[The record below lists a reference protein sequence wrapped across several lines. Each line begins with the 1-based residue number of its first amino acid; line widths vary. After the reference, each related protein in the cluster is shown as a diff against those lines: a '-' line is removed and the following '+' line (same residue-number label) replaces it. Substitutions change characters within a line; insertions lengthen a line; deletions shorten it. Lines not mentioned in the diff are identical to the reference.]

1 MAEEIEIT
9 IREAVPEDAAAI
21 LTLSK
26 KIGGETDFLVM
37 DETGLNLTEEQEA
50 LQLAAIYQSE
60 NNVLFVA
67 LANEAIVGLAS
78 IHSDS
83 SPKIAHIG
91 EIGISILKE
100 FWGIGLGTA
109 LLEELIFWAQETEI
123 TRRLELTVQARN
135 QRAVNLYQNFGFQ
148 REAVMER
155 GAVTVEGTF
164 LDVWLMSKMID

>member
-21 LTLSK
+21 LILSK

-50 LQLAAIYQSE
+50 LQLAAIYESE

-83 SPKIAHIG
+83 SPKTAHIG

-100 FWGIGLGTA
+100 FCGMGLGTA